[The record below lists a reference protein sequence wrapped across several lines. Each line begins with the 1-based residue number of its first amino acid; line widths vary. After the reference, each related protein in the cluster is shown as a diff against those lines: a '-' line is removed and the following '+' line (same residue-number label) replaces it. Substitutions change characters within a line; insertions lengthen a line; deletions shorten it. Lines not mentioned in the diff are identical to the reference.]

1 MKPFKEQR
9 RSLSGE
15 VVIAFVGGALC
26 LLIAA
31 VPPYGGRTALTGV
44 IGMVVIINGWILHR
58 RNAAAGTSRRAAGEA
73 SVEENSQT
81 EAGLPPGPLR

>member
-1 MKPFKEQR
+1 MKPLKEQR

-31 VPPYGGRTALTGV
+31 VPPYGGHTALMGV
-44 IGMVVIINGWILHR
+44 IGIVVIINGWILHR
-58 RNAAAGTSRRAAGEA
+58 RNAAGGADRKNLDS
-73 SVEENSQT
+73 
-81 EAGLPPGPLR
+81 